1 MAGRRCRVSYCDTSG
16 IRHTV
21 TVQADGVHEA
31 GCLALAEFKAARR
44 EGAWGDPPGTATEL
58 TIEVLPP
65 PTVHAVRVGD
75 LLRWLEGGATDPAKG
90 VQKSRLRKLLA

>member
-1 MAGRRCRVSYCDTSG
+1 MSRELLRYVWYPP
-16 IRHTV
+16 HV
-21 TVQADGVHEA
+21 TVQADVHEA
-31 GCLALAEFKAARR
+31 GCLARAAFKAARR
-44 EGAWGDPPGTATEL
+44 EGSWGDPPGTATEL

-75 LLRWLEGGATDPAKG
+75 LLRWLEGAATDPAKG

>member
-1 MAGRRCRVSYCDTSG
+1 MAARRCRVTYCDTSG
-16 IRHTV
+16 VRHTV
-21 TVQADGVHEA
+21 TVHAEGVHEA

-44 EGAWGDPPGTATEL
+44 DGAWGDPPGTVTEL

-65 PTVHAVRVGD
+65 PTTHVVRVGD
-75 LLRWLEGGATDPAKG
+75 LLRWLECGATDPAKG